1 MVPVLL
7 TCWLLLLGCC
17 YGSRFQTR
25 GEPEEYP
32 GTANQ
37 PQNVTST
44 LQLRM
49 PGVKPTKVICF
60 GLSVCCNSE
69 NNCLVSILQNDDYLC
84 MHHKMDDQEYFIT
97 QFRIEGTADKAHHML
112 LYGCKGV
119 PVPMGS
125 WYVHYKSFKIC
136 NTNFCNL

>member
-17 YGSRFQTR
+17 NGSRFQTR

-49 PGVKPTKVICF
+49 PGITPSKVISF
-60 GLSVCCNSE
+60 GLPVYCNSE
-69 NNCLVSILQNDDYLC
+69 NFCLISIIQNDDYLC

-97 QFRIEGTADKAHHML
+97 QFRIEGTAERAHHML
-112 LYGCKGV
+112 LYGCKDV

-125 WYVHYKSFKIC
+125 WYIHYKSIKTY
-136 NTNFCNL
+136 NTNFCIF